1 MILHFTGARREEIA
15 NLALADIRQEEGIHY
30 FDIAPDGQRGRRL
43 KNKSSKRRVPIHSE
57 LIILGFLDY
66 VEARRNQGETM
77 LFSKVTEGRGRT
89 TVADLVSKWFHRLLK
104 SLKVSGSK
112 SLHGLRPTVT
122 TKLYEAGVDGE
133 TRRELLGHGRKDVHE
148 AVYLRPP
155 LKTLKTALEKM
166 EFKGLME
173 GN

>member
-1 MILHFTGARREEIA
+1 MILLFTGARREEIA

-89 TVADLVSKWFHRLLK
+89 TVADPV
-104 SLKVSGSK
+104 
-112 SLHGLRPTVT
+112 
-122 TKLYEAGVDGE
+122 
-133 TRRELLGHGRKDVHE
+133 
-148 AVYLRPP
+148 
-155 LKTLKTALEKM
+155 
-166 EFKGLME
+166 
-173 GN
+173 